1 MSEAPAQSA
10 ASAERSPW
18 SRPGVLLSG
27 AFLLALVLL
36 GVIVAVTGDRGAAEH
51 HAQASTPAARQ
62 PASAPA
68 DTASS
73 GCSLPAGQQDI
84 PASSPPPAQ
93 WGTVGSMQVPQNPAV
108 FGPQRSSG
116 PWNTCFAHDPAGAL
130 LAAMNLWAE
139 GTAVPAGELF
149 QRLAVGAPTDLGNAA
164 ELDSNGPVQFA
175 GYRYDSYTPAEAQ
188 VAVVFQG
195 PEGKLLAVVTAMV
208 WHAED
213 WKYLFPAGGT
223 PAMEVIPDLTGYVPW
238 SAF

>member
-1 MSEAPAQSA
+1 MSEEQAQRDRA
-10 ASAERSPW
+10 AERSPW

-27 AFLLALVLL
+27 AFLLALLLL
-36 GVIVAVTGDRGAAEH
+36 GVVVAVTGDRGAPQR
-51 HAQASTPAARQ
+51 HAPMSAPAARQ
-62 PASAPA
+62 PASGPVDA
-68 DTASS
+68 ASG

-84 PASSPPPAQ
+84 PASSPPTAQ
-93 WGTVGSMQVPQNPAV
+93 WGTVGSMQVPQDPAV

-116 PWNTCFAHDPAGAL
+116 PWNTCFAHDPTGAL

-139 GTAVPAGELF
+139 GTAVPASELF
-149 QRLAVGAPTDLGNAA
+149 QRLAVGAPANLGNTA
-164 ELDSNGPVQFA
+164 ELDSDGPVQFA
-175 GYRYDSYTPAEAQ
+175 GYHYDSYSAGEAQ

>member
-1 MSEAPAQSA
+1 MSDGTPQRQAPA
-10 ASAERSPW
+10 ERPPW

-27 AFLLALVLL
+27 AFLLALALL
-36 GVIVAVTGDRGAAEH
+36 GVIVAVISNHGAAQH
-51 HAQASTPAARQ
+51 HAPALAPAARQ
-62 PASAPA
+62 PASAHA

-73 GCSLPAGQQDI
+73 GCGLPAGQQDI
-84 PASSPPPAQ
+84 PASSPPTTR

-108 FGPQRSSG
+108 YGPQRSSG
-116 PWNTCFAHDPAGAL
+116 PWNTCFAHDPTGAL

-139 GTAVPAGELF
+139 GTAVPASELF
-149 QRLAVGAPTDLGNAA
+149 QRLAVGAPTNLGNTA

-175 GYRYDSYTPAEAQ
+175 GYRYDSYTRAEAQ

-195 PEGKLLAVVTAMV
+195 PEGKLLAVVTPMV
-208 WHAED
+208 WHVED